1 MPSIMVFIPA
11 FRCEKQIARVLS
23 QFTPEIASRFAEI
36 VVVENRSDD
45 QTLEVARQALSR
57 VQGVQTTLLQNDQNY
72 NLGGSHK
79 VAFNYCLEKGYDHLL
94 VLHGDD
100 QGDIQDILPS
110 LDAGLHTQ
118 YDNLLGARFA
128 KGSRLIGYSTFRTF
142 GNVVFNA
149 LISLATRHKIYDM
162 GAGLNL
168 YRSSFLRNKFYLNF
182 PDDLT
187 FNVYMLYYS
196 IWKQSPLHFFPL
208 TWREDDQISNAKIFR
223 QAWHILQLTQQ
234 YVFYPNK
241 LFNETAISEVTH
253 YSSQSISLG
262 LEEKG

>member
-1 MPSIMVFIPA
+1 MSSIMIFIPA
-11 FRCEKQIARVLS
+11 FRCEKQITRVLA

-36 VVVENRSDD
+36 VVVENRSGD
-45 QTLEVARQALSR
+45 QTLMAAREALSR
-57 VQGVQTTLLQNDQNY
+57 VQGVQVTLLQNDRNY

-100 QGDIQDILPS
+100 QGNIQDILPS

-118 YDNLLGARFA
+118 YDSLLGARFA

-142 GNVVFNA
+142 GNIVFNS
-149 LISLATRHKIYDM
+149 LISLATKHKIYDM

-168 YRSSFLRNKFYLNF
+168 YRSSFLRSKFYLNF

-196 IWKQSPLHFFPL
+196 IWKQSPLDFFPL

-234 YVFYPNK
+234 YIFSPNK
-241 LFNETAISEVTH
+241 LFARSTNSTDRR
-253 YSSQSISLG
+253 YSFQSIPLAD
-262 LEEKG
+262 